1 MAASKKQLK
10 HTSTRKQAKGQKPE
24 ARVKNKQQQNLHTMK
39 KLILT
44 LAIVL
49 GLGLTTFAQGG
60 GLFQRGASES
70 VSSTEG
76 NRDGVL
82 SPSVPDHGQSNNQ
95 SAPLGS
101 GAVVLIGLG
110 AAYLVGKR
118 RKEE

>member
-1 MAASKKQLK
+1 
-10 HTSTRKQAKGQKPE
+10 
-24 ARVKNKQQQNLHTMK
+24 MK

-60 GLFQRGASES
+60 GLFQRGASETTDG
-70 VSSTEG
+70 VYG
-76 NRDGVL
+76 DRGMRDGFPGL
-82 SPSVPDHGQSNNQ
+82 PGGGGHGGTGNAD
-95 SAPLGS
+95 APIGS
-101 GAVVLIGLG
+101 GAAVLIGLG

>member
-1 MAASKKQLK
+1 
-10 HTSTRKQAKGQKPE
+10 
-24 ARVKNKQQQNLHTMK
+24 MK
-39 KLILT
+39 KLALT
-44 LAIVL
+44 IAVVL
-49 GLGLTTFAQGG
+49 GLGLTTFANNDG

-70 VSSTEG
+70 VSGTD
-76 NRDGVL
+76 RDGVL